1 MEEKKPQNLLRVD
14 PAVRRLQIEKLSRI
28 KESRNA
34 SRVQATLE
42 QLREGAKQKSVNL
55 LPLILESVR
64 EYATMGEICQLLRE
78 EFGEH
83 RETIV
88 L

>member
-1 MEEKKPQNLLRVD
+1 VD
-14 PAVRRLQIEKLSRI
+14 PAVRKLQIEKLSRVRS
-28 KESRNA
+28 SRNT
-34 SRVQATLE
+34 SRVEETLKY
-42 QLREGAKQKSVNL
+42 LREGAKQKSVNL
-55 LPLILESVR
+55 LPLIMEAVK
-64 EYATMGEICQLLRE
+64 EYATLGEICRVLRE